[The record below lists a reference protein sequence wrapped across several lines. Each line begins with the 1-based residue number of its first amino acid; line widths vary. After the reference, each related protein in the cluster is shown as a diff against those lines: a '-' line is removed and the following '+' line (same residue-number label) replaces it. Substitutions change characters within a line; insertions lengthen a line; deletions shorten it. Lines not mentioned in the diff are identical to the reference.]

1 MSIPRLFIDAP
12 LAKES
17 EVDSL
22 PGQGRYLG
30 SVLRRGV
37 GDAVLLFNGRDG
49 EFEAS
54 IAALRKDSA
63 RFALRRRLR
72 PQPAPAGPVLLLA
85 LLKRDAMEWTVEK
98 ATELGVSAI
107 RPVLTTRCVADKVNR
122 DRLGLIAREAAE
134 QCERLDVPEIT
145 EPLPLHA
152 ALDLWARRDP
162 VAPLFLG
169 AERGAAPPLPEAL
182 RLSPPEGDPGWLV
195 GPEGGFAPAELDAV
209 RRRPFVVPVAL
220 GPRIL
225 RAETAAI
232 SGLAVLQA
240 CCGDWAEG
248 RN

>member
-12 LAKES
+12 LAEDT
-17 EVDSL
+17 EADSL

-63 RFALRRRLR
+63 RFVLRRRLR
-72 PQPAPAGPVLLLA
+72 PQPPPAGPILLIA
-85 LLKRDAMEWTVEK
+85 LLKRDAMEWPVEK
-98 ATELGVSAI
+98 ATELGVAAI

-134 QCERLDVPEIT
+134 QCERLDVPEIAD
-145 EPLPLHA
+145 PLPLHT
-152 ALDLWARRDP
+152 ALDLWARQDP

-169 AERGAAPPLPEAL
+169 AERGAAPPLAETL
-182 RLSPPEGDPGWLV
+182 RQASPASGPGWLV

-232 SGLAVLQA
+232 SGLAVLQSL
-240 CCGDWAEG
+240 CGDWAEG

>member
-12 LAKES
+12 LAEDT
-17 EVDSL
+17 EADSL

-98 ATELGVSAI
+98 ATELGVAAI

-134 QCERLDVPEIT
+134 QCERLDVPEIA

-152 ALDLWARRDP
+152 ALDLWAREGA
-162 VAPLFLG
+162 APLFLG
-169 AERGAAPPLPEAL
+169 AERGAAPPLAETL
-182 RLSPPEGDPGWLV
+182 RQASPASGPGWLV